1 MSWGSSS
8 VPQGPCLQGG
18 SSEDDQEKK
27 GGGSCWDEGT

>member
-8 VPQGPCLQGG
+8 VPRGPCLQGWG
-18 SSEDDQEKK
+18 SEDDQEE